1 MRRRQK
7 WACAEVLLCGQ
18 DILHVTCQP
27 NMAMHREVVMY
38 LQAQG
43 MQLLQPKGSVLLV
56 LL

>member
-7 WACAEVLLCGQ
+7 WGCAEVLLFGQ